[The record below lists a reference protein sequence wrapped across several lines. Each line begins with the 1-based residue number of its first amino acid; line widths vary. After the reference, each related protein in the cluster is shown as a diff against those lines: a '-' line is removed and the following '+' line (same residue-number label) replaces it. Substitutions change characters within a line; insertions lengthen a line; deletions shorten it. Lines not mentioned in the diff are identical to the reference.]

1 MNAKRHALLARQL
14 IAACDGLA
22 KAAQNCRVG
31 TSSLSRFCKS
41 GSGHFMPADVMADLE
56 QYCGEPIY
64 SRALAEG
71 RPSVVQTESLLE
83 EACETTEA
91 SASLQK
97 VVRLALKDKVVSAAE
112 RAEIAAALVAFDD
125 QARELRAAG
134 DKVIAA

>member
-22 KAAQNCRVG
+22 EAAENCRVE
-31 TSSLSRFCKS
+31 TSSLSRFCDP

-71 RPSVVQTESLLE
+71 RPAIVQTESLLD
-83 EACETTEA
+83 EACETTER
-91 SASLQK
+91 SATLQQI
-97 VVRLALKDKVVSAAE
+97 VRKALADGTVTAAE

>member
-22 KAAQNCRVG
+22 KAAENCRVG
-31 TSSLSRFCKS
+31 TSSLSRFCKAS
-41 GSGHFMPADVMADLE
+41 SGHFMPADVMADLE
-56 QYCGEPIY
+56 QYCGEPLY

-71 RPSVVQTESLLE
+71 RPSVIETESLLD
-83 EACETTEA
+83 EACETTEV
-91 SASLQK
+91 SAKLQN

-112 RAEIAAALVAFDD
+112 RAQIAAALVEFDD